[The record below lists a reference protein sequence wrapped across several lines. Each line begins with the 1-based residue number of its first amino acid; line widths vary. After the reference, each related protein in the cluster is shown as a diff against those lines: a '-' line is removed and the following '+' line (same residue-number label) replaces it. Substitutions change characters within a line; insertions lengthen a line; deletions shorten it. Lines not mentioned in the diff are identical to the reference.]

1 MNILSTELRPMQP
14 NKYVHF
20 LKNESPRPASRS
32 PKHRAAGGPGAEQLS
47 TACKGT
53 EGVLPSSKHSQ
64 ALLARLS
71 QAPWAPEGLEPK
83 QTPHLTD
90 PHEETV

>member
-1 MNILSTELRPMQP
+1 MRAPDQPQGAQSTEQQ
-14 NKYVHF
+14 
-20 LKNESPRPASRS
+20 E
-32 PKHRAAGGPGAEQLS
+32 GQEQLS
-47 TACKGT
+47 TVCKGT